1 MRCPY
6 LMLWYCCVRLQK
18 LSLMLRYKKYV
29 LATLMIGTSMAAID
43 SSIVNVSLP
52 VIQRQF
58 DVGLDDVSLVITAY
72 MITFLLFIPLTNWL
86 KNRVGYYHLYM
97 ASIIVFVLGSAL
109 CSIAGSIDM
118 LVWSRVIQAVGGG
131 SIAPVSLAI
140 LSESFPQDERGSA
153 IGWWGIGNVM
163 GPALGPTLGGVLTE
177 YLGWQA
183 IFYVNIPIGIIA
195 ILMNMRYLNFLK
207 SRKRYSEPFDF
218 KGYFLFIC
226 FIILLQFTLTST
238 SDKFGF
244 TSWQFISG
252 VLLTVLSLWLFIRS
266 SRKPSALLDL
276 SVFRV
281 AAFNRAFIIVAL
293 RSLALF
299 GGMFFLPFLLQG
311 YLKYT
316 EIQSALLILPNALV
330 MLLTRPLAG
339 KMADAG
345 EIRNISVFGIVL
357 VSASFFLFA
366 QINTGTPVWFIV
378 LSMIVRGLG
387 ISFLIAPVSTAML
400 NAVSPSQT
408 ATATSLNSL
417 MLQLGGSVGIAISGS
432 MHTYINDH
440 YLAKGYDTMLAE
452 HYALRD
458 GFLFTAVLMLVTLI
472 PAFKL
477 PHKVERELKHKEA
490 LG

>member
-1 MRCPY
+1 
-6 LMLWYCCVRLQK
+6 
-18 LSLMLRYKKYV
+18 MLRDKRHV
-29 LATLMIGTSMAAID
+29 LITLMIGTSMAAID

-58 DVGLDDVSLVITAY
+58 DVDIDEVSLVITSY

-86 KNRVGYYHLYM
+86 KNRIGYYHLYM
-97 ASIIVFVLGSAL
+97 TSIAVFVLGSLL
-109 CSIAGSIDM
+109 CSISGSIQM
-118 LVWSRVIQAVGGG
+118 LVLSRIVQAVGGG
-131 SIAPVSLAI
+131 SIAPTSLAI
-140 LSESFPQDERGSA
+140 LSESFPKKERGSA

-183 IFYVNIPIGIIA
+183 IFYVNIPIGIVA
-195 ILMNMRYLNFLK
+195 VLMNMRYLGFLK
-207 SRKRYSEPFDF
+207 ARKRCNPPFDF
-218 KGYFLFIC
+218 KGYLLFVC
-226 FIILLQFTLTST
+226 FIVLLQFTLTST

-244 TSWQFISG
+244 TSWQFMTG
-252 VLLTVLSLWLFIRS
+252 VLLTAFFLWLFIRS
-266 SRKPSALLDL
+266 SRKPQPLLDL
-276 SVFRV
+276 SVFGIV
-281 AAFNRAFIIVAL
+281 AFNRAFIIVAL

-316 EIQSALLILPNALV
+316 EIQSALLLLPNALV
-330 MLLTRPLAG
+330 MLLTRPVAG
-339 KMADAG
+339 KMADNG
-345 EIRNISVFGIVL
+345 MIRNISIFGIVL

-366 QINTGTPVWFIV
+366 QINTGTPAWFIV
-378 LSMIVRGLG
+378 AAMIVRGLG

-400 NAVSPSQT
+400 NAVTAAQT

-417 MLQLGGSVGIAISGS
+417 ILQLGGSIGIAVSGS
-432 MHTYINDH
+432 MHSYIYDH
-440 YLAKGYDTMLAE
+440 YTGKGYESMLAE

-472 PAFKL
+472 PAAKL
-477 PHKVERELKHKEA
+477 PQKVVKRLKHKEA

>member
-1 MRCPY
+1 
-6 LMLWYCCVRLQK
+6 
-18 LSLMLRYKKYV
+18 MLRDKRQV
-29 LATLMIGTSMAAID
+29 LVTLMIGTSMAAID

-52 VIQRQF
+52 VIQKQF
-58 DVGLDDVSLVITAY
+58 GVDLDEVSLVITAY

-86 KNRVGYYHLYM
+86 KNGVGYYRLYM
-97 ASIIVFVLGSAL
+97 MSILIFILGSLL
-109 CSIAGSIDM
+109 CSISGSIQM
-118 LVWSRVIQAVGGG
+118 LVISRVIQAIGGG
-131 SIAPVSLAI
+131 SIAPTSLAI
-140 LSESFPQDERGSA
+140 LSESFPKNERGSA

-183 IFYVNIPIGIIA
+183 IFYVNIPIGIVA
-195 ILMNMRYLNFLK
+195 ILMNMRYLSFLK
-207 SRKRYSEPFDF
+207 ARKRCNPPFDF
-218 KGYFLFIC
+218 KGYLLFVF

-238 SDKFGF
+238 SDKYGF
-244 TSWQFISG
+244 TSWQFLTG
-252 VLLTVLSLWLFIRS
+252 VLLTIFSLWLFIKS
-266 SRKPSALLDL
+266 SRRPQALLDL

-316 EIQSALLILPNALV
+316 EIQSALLLLPNALA
-330 MLLTRPLAG
+330 MLLTRPMAG

-345 EIRNISVFGIVL
+345 MIRNISIFGICL

-366 QINTGTPVWFIV
+366 QINTNTPAWFIV
-378 LSMIVRGLG
+378 VAMIVRGLG
-387 ISFLIAPVSTAML
+387 ISFLIAPVSTALL
-400 NAVSPSQT
+400 NAVSPTQT
-408 ATATSLNSL
+408 VTATSLNSL
-417 MLQLGGSVGIAISGS
+417 ILQLGGSIGIAISGS
-432 MHTYINDH
+432 MHTYIYDH
-440 YLAKGYDTMLAE
+440 YIVKGYDMVLAE

-458 GFLFTAVLMLVTLI
+458 GFLFTAILMLVTLI
-472 PAFKL
+472 PASKL
-477 PHKVERELKHKEA
+477 PQTVPGRVKRSKRKAA